1 MQMLF
6 SFFYFMLYFAGI
18 MQAEVFFCFNE
29 IFFLKTYDI
38 HIIVYIFFPAL
49 VVMQYW
55 SHIRQQCCTPN
66 SSSQV
71 ICFLCV

>member
-29 IFFLKTYDI
+29 KIFFKDLWHSYNSL
-38 HIIVYIFFPAL
+38 HFF
-49 VVMQYW
+49 
-55 SHIRQQCCTPN
+55 
-66 SSSQV
+66 SSTRGNAILIPHKATMLYS
-71 ICFLCV
+71 